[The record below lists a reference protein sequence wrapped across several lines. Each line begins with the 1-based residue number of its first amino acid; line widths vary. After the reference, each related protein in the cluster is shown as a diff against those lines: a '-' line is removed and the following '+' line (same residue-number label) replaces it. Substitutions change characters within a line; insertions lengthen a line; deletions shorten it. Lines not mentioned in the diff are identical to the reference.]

1 MFRYIIIIIYQVPT
15 HKNRTSSNFPLSIPN
30 FRGEMAALEGRGFP
44 YKLYSM
50 VENES
55 DDLIRW
61 NEVILFSLK
70 LAFMNIFKSAVAL
83 INRTVC

>member
-1 MFRYIIIIIYQVPT
+1 
-15 HKNRTSSNFPLSIPN
+15 
-30 FRGEMAALEGRGFP
+30 MAAVEGRLFP
-44 YKLYSM
+44 YKLYRM

-55 DDLIRW
+55 DDWIRW

-83 INRTVC
+83 ITRTVC

>member
-1 MFRYIIIIIYQVPT
+1 
-15 HKNRTSSNFPLSIPN
+15 
-30 FRGEMAALEGRGFP
+30 MAAVEGRGFP

-83 INRTVC
+83 INRTVCQSTDL

>member
-1 MFRYIIIIIYQVPT
+1 
-15 HKNRTSSNFPLSIPN
+15 
-30 FRGEMAALEGRGFP
+30 MAAVEGRGFP

-55 DDLIRW
+55 DDFIRW